1 MTLLPLR
8 AEHGSPQEA
17 QLFGIAWKQKSN
29 LKKDLF
35 HKETMKM
42 KHMKRFMAL
51 FAALALVLAMA
62 APAFADEPTTGSI
75 TINNAIKDTTYTA
88 YKIFDLDYVEATTT
102 TKASY
107 AYKADANW
115 KAFVT
120 SPGAGAAYVDYNEKT
135 RAVTAKDEFTK
146 EQAPAFAKAALAYAR
161 DNGITGVTE
170 TADASGKV
178 EFKNLDLGY
187 YVVDTPMGALCV
199 LDSTIPNVNVNEK
212 NEVPSVEKKV
222 KAGSDYA
229 ASNTAKIGETVEF
242 ETKINVKKGAANYV
256 LHDKMDAGLTL
267 DKTSIKVV
275 VDDAVVTANETT
287 TYAVKTEQGD
297 KKDSDCTFEIVF
309 ADTYVAGLAGKTIV
323 VTYNATL
330 NSKAVVGGTG
340 NNNETYLK
348 YGNDNNTTH
357 GKTTTYTYEF
367 DVVKTN
373 DADQLLEGAVFSL
386 YESEDAPTPMN
397 LVAVGTGVYRL
408 PTTGETASVTQFT
421 AGKVTIQG
429 LANGNYY
436 LEEITAPKGY
446 NKLDHRER
454 ITIDNADLKAT
465 TTENTYTNG
474 GVKVV
479 NKAGTVLPGTGGIG
493 TTVFYLIGGGLM
505 VAAAVL
511 LIAKKR
517 MENK

>member
-1 MTLLPLR
+1 
-8 AEHGSPQEA
+8 
-17 QLFGIAWKQKSN
+17 
-29 LKKDLF
+29 
-35 HKETMKM
+35 M

-62 APAFADEPTTGSI
+62 VPAFADEPTKGSI
-75 TINNAIKDTTYTA
+75 TINNAIEGTTYTA
-88 YKIFDLDYVEATTT
+88 YKIFDLDYVEETNT

-107 AYKADANW
+107 AYTADAKW

-120 SPGAGAAYVDYNEKT
+120 GSGAGAAYVEYNEKT
-135 RAVTAKDEFTK
+135 GAVTAKNTFNE
-146 EQAPAFAKAALAYAR
+146 EQAPAFAKAALAYAK
-161 DNGITGVTE
+161 DNSSAINGVTE
-170 TADASGKV
+170 KADASGKV

-199 LDSTIPNVNVNEK
+199 LDSTAPSVTVDEK
-212 NEVPSVEKKV
+212 NEVPSVVKKV
-222 KAGSDYA
+222 KAGNSYETT
-229 ASNTAKIGETVEF
+229 NTAKIGDTVEF
-242 ETKINVKKGAANYV
+242 KTEINVKKGAANYV

-267 DKTSIKVV
+267 DSSSIKVT
-275 VDDAVVTANETT
+275 VDGADVTADATKYEIKTT
-287 TYAVKTEQGD
+287 GKTH
-297 KKDSDCTFEIVF
+297 SDCTFEIVF
-309 ADTYVAGLAGKTIV
+309 ADAYVAGLADKTIV

-330 NSKAVVGGTG
+330 NSNAVVGGTG
-340 NNNETYLK
+340 NKNDTYLK
-348 YGNDNNTTH
+348 YGNDNDTTH
-357 GKTTTYTYEF
+357 GTTTTYTYEF

-373 DADQLLEGAVFSL
+373 DANQLLKGAVFSL
-386 YESEDAPTPMN
+386 YASEEATTPMN
-397 LVAVGTGVYRL
+397 LVEKGAGVYRL
-408 PTTGETASVTQFT
+408 PTKDDTTTVTTFT

-446 NKLDHRER
+446 NKLDHRVE
-454 ITIDNADLKAT
+454 ITINNADLKAN
-465 TTENTYTNG
+465 TTENTYTDG
-474 GVKVV
+474 GVKVE
-479 NKAGTVLPGTGGIG
+479 NKAGTTLPGTGGIG

>member
-1 MTLLPLR
+1 
-8 AEHGSPQEA
+8 
-17 QLFGIAWKQKSN
+17 
-29 LKKDLF
+29 
-35 HKETMKM
+35 M

-62 APAFADEPTTGSI
+62 VPAFAEEPTTGSI

-107 AYKADANW
+107 AYTADANW

-120 SPGAGAAYVDYNEKT
+120 SPGAGTAYVDYNDKT
-135 RAVTAKDEFTK
+135 GAVTAKDTFND
-146 EQAPAFAKAALAYAR
+146 EQAPAFAKAALAYAK
-161 DNGITGVTE
+161 DSSAITGVTKK
-170 TADASGKV
+170 ADASGKV
-178 EFKNLDLGY
+178 EFTGLPFGY

-199 LDSTIPNVNVNEK
+199 LDSTAPSVTVNEK

-222 KAGSDYA
+222 KVGSSYE
-229 ASNTAKIGETVEF
+229 ASNTANIGDTVEF
-242 ETKINVKKGAANYV
+242 KTEIDVKKGAANYV

-267 DKTSIKVV
+267 NTSSIKVF
-275 VDDAVVTANETT
+275 VDGEEVTASKT
-287 TYAVKTEQGD
+287 TYAVKTEQSD
-297 KKDSDCTFEIVF
+297 KKDSDCTFEIAF
-309 ADTYVAGLAGKTIV
+309 ADTYVAGLVGKTIV
-323 VTYNATL
+323 VTYSATL

-340 NNNETYLK
+340 NNNDTYLK
-348 YGNDNNTTH
+348 YGNDNDTTH

-373 DADQLLEGAVFSL
+373 EDNQLLDGAVFSL
-386 YESEDAPTPMN
+386 YASEDATTPMN
-397 LVAVGTGVYRL
+397 LVAVSTGVYRL

>member
-1 MTLLPLR
+1 
-8 AEHGSPQEA
+8 
-17 QLFGIAWKQKSN
+17 
-29 LKKDLF
+29 
-35 HKETMKM
+35 M

-62 APAFADEPTTGSI
+62 VPAFADTTPATGSI
-75 TINNAIKDTTYTA
+75 TINNAANGTTYTA
-88 YKIFDLDYVEATTT
+88 YKIFDLDYVDATAT

-107 AYKADANW
+107 AYKADTNW

-120 SPGAGAAYVDYNEKT
+120 GSGAGAAYVEYNEKT
-135 RAVTAKDEFTK
+135 GAVTAKNTFTE
-146 EQAPAFAKAALAYAR
+146 EQAPAFAKAALAYAK
-161 DNGITGVTE
+161 GKSEITGVTA

-178 EFKNLDLGY
+178 EFTELALGY

-199 LDSTIPNVNVNEK
+199 LDSTAPSVTVNEK

-222 KAGSDYA
+222 KVGSSYEA
-229 ASNTAKIGETVEF
+229 TNTAKIGDTVEF
-242 ETKINVKKGAANYV
+242 KTEINVKKGAANYV

-267 DKTSIKVV
+267 DSSSIKVT
-275 VDDAVVTANETT
+275 VDGADVTADATKYTIKTT
-287 TYAVKTEQGD
+287 DKTH
-297 KKDSDCTFEIVF
+297 SDCTFEIVF
-309 ADTYVAGLAGKTIV
+309 ADTYVAGLADKTIV

-330 NSKAVVGGTG
+330 NSNAMVGGTG
-340 NNNETYLK
+340 NKNDTYLK

-357 GKTTTYTYEF
+357 GTTTTYTYEF

-373 DADQLLEGAVFSL
+373 EDNQLLEGAVFSL
-386 YESEDAPTPMN
+386 YASKDETVPMN
-397 LVAVGTGVYRL
+397 LVAGSTGVYRL
-408 PTTGETASVTQFT
+408 PTKDDTATVTTFT

-429 LANGNYY
+429 LANGTYY

-446 NKLDHRER
+446 NKLDQRVK
-454 ITIDNADLKAT
+454 ITISNADLKAN
-465 TTENTYTNG
+465 TTENTYTDG
-474 GVKVV
+474 GVKVE

-493 TTVFYLIGGGLM
+493 TTIFYLIGGGLM

>member
-1 MTLLPLR
+1 
-8 AEHGSPQEA
+8 
-17 QLFGIAWKQKSN
+17 
-29 LKKDLF
+29 
-35 HKETMKM
+35 M

-62 APAFADEPTTGSI
+62 VPAFADEPTTGSI
-75 TINNAIKDTTYTA
+75 TINKATAGTTYTA
-88 YKIFDLDYVEATTT
+88 YKIFDLDYVKETTT

-107 AYKADANW
+107 AYTADTNW

-120 SPGAGAAYVDYNEKT
+120 GSGAGAAYVDYNEKT
-135 RAVTAKDEFTK
+135 GAVTAKNTFDE
-146 EQAPAFAKAALAYAR
+146 EQAPAFAKAALAYAK
-161 DNGITGVTE
+161 DSGITGVTE
-170 TADASGKV
+170 KADASGKV
-178 EFKNLDLGY
+178 EFKNLALGY

-199 LDSTIPNVNVNEK
+199 LDSTIPNVNVDEK

-222 KAGSDYA
+222 KAGNTYE
-229 ASNTAKIGETVEF
+229 ASNTAKIGDTVEF

-256 LHDKMDAGLTL
+256 LHDTMDAGLTL

-275 VDDAVVTANETT
+275 VNDAVVTESET

-309 ADTYVAGLAGKTIV
+309 ADAYVAELAGKTIV

-340 NNNETYLK
+340 NNNDTYLK

-386 YESEDAPTPMN
+386 YTSEDAPTPMN
-397 LVAVGTGVYRL
+397 LVAVSKGVYRL

-429 LANGNYY
+429 LAKGDYY

-446 NKLDHRER
+446 NKLDHRVK
-454 ITIDNADLKAT
+454 ITSNNANLKAN
-465 TTENTYTNG
+465 TTENTYTDG
-474 GVKVV
+474 GVKVE
-479 NKAGTVLPGTGGIG
+479 NKAGTTLPGTGGIG
-493 TTVFYLIGGGLM
+493 TTIFYLIGGGLM

>member
-1 MTLLPLR
+1 
-8 AEHGSPQEA
+8 
-17 QLFGIAWKQKSN
+17 
-29 LKKDLF
+29 
-35 HKETMKM
+35 M
-42 KHMKRFMAL
+42 KHMKRFVAL
-51 FAALALVLAMA
+51 LAALALVLAMA
-62 APAFADEPTTGSI
+62 VPAFADEPTTGSI
-75 TINNAIKDTTYTA
+75 TINKATAGTTYTA
-88 YKIFDLDYVEATTT
+88 YKIFDLDYVKETTT

-107 AYKADANW
+107 AYTADTNW

-120 SPGAGAAYVDYNEKT
+120 GSGAGAAYVDYNEKT
-135 RAVTAKDEFTK
+135 GAVTAKNTFDE
-146 EQAPAFAKAALAYAR
+146 EQAPAFAKAALAYAK
-161 DNGITGVTE
+161 DSGITGVTE
-170 TADASGKV
+170 KADASGKV
-178 EFKNLDLGY
+178 EFKNLALGY

-199 LDSTIPNVNVNEK
+199 LDSTIPNVNVDEK

-222 KAGSDYA
+222 KAGNTYE
-229 ASNTAKIGETVEF
+229 ASNTAKIGDTVEF

-256 LHDKMDAGLTL
+256 LHDTMDAGLTL

-275 VDDAVVTANETT
+275 VNDAVVTESET

-309 ADTYVAGLAGKTIV
+309 ADAYVAELAGKTIV

-340 NNNETYLK
+340 NNNDTYLK

-386 YESEDAPTPMN
+386 YTSEDAPTPMN
-397 LVAVGTGVYRL
+397 LVAVSKGVYRL
-408 PTTGETASVTQFT
+408 PTTGETASVIQFT

-429 LANGNYY
+429 LANGDYY

-446 NKLDHRER
+446 NKLDHRVK
-454 ITIDNADLKAT
+454 ITINNANLKAN
-465 TTENTYTNG
+465 TTENTYTDG
-474 GVKVV
+474 GVKVE
-479 NKAGTVLPGTGGIG
+479 NKAGTTLPGTGGIG
-493 TTVFYLIGGGLM
+493 TTIFYLIGGGLM

>member
-1 MTLLPLR
+1 
-8 AEHGSPQEA
+8 
-17 QLFGIAWKQKSN
+17 
-29 LKKDLF
+29 
-35 HKETMKM
+35 M
-42 KHMKRFMAL
+42 KHMKRFVAL

-75 TINNAIKDTTYTA
+75 TINKATAGTTYTA
-88 YKIFDLDYVEATTT
+88 YKIFDLDYVKETTT

-107 AYKADANW
+107 AYTADTNW

-120 SPGAGAAYVDYNEKT
+120 GSGAGAAYVDYNEKT
-135 RAVTAKDEFTK
+135 GAVTAKNTFDE
-146 EQAPAFAKAALAYAR
+146 EQAPAFAKAALAYAQG
-161 DNGITGVTE
+161 NSAIIGETA

-222 KAGSDYA
+222 KAGNTYE
-229 ASNTAKIGETVEF
+229 ASNTAKIGDTVEF
-242 ETKINVKKGAANYV
+242 ETKIKVKKGAANYV

-267 DKTSIKVV
+267 DSASIKVT
-275 VDDAVVTANETT
+275 VDGADVTSDTTKCTIKTTGMTDA
-287 TYAVKTEQGD
+287 
-297 KKDSDCTFEIVF
+297 DCTFEIEF
-309 ADTYVAGLAGKTIV
+309 ADTYVAELGLADKTIV

-330 NSKAVVGGTG
+330 NSNAVVGGTG
-340 NNNETYLK
+340 NKNETYLK
-348 YGNDNNTTH
+348 YGNNNDTTH

-373 DADQLLEGAVFSL
+373 DANQLLEGAVFSL
-386 YESEDAPTPMN
+386 YASEGATTPMN
-397 LVAVGTGVYRL
+397 LVEVSTGVYRL

-429 LANGNYY
+429 LANGDYY

-446 NKLDHRER
+446 NKLDHRVK
-454 ITIDNADLKAT
+454 ITIKDENLKAN
-465 TTENTYTNG
+465 TTENAYTDG
-474 GVKVV
+474 GVKVE
-479 NKAGTVLPGTGGIG
+479 NKAGTTLPGTGGIG
-493 TTVFYLIGGGLM
+493 TTIFYLIGGGLM

>member
-1 MTLLPLR
+1 
-8 AEHGSPQEA
+8 
-17 QLFGIAWKQKSN
+17 
-29 LKKDLF
+29 
-35 HKETMKM
+35 MKM
-42 KHMKRFMAL
+42 KHMKRFVAL

-62 APAFADEPTTGSI
+62 APAFADTAATGSI
-75 TINNAIKDTTYTA
+75 TIKNAIEGTTYTA
-88 YKIFDLDYVEATTT
+88 YKIFDLDYVDATTT

-107 AYKADANW
+107 AYKADDNW

-120 SPGAGAAYVDYNEKT
+120 GTGAGAAYVDYNEKT

-146 EQAPAFAKAALAYAR
+146 EQAPAFAKEALAYAKSKSE
-161 DNGITGVTE
+161 ITGVTV

-178 EFKNLDLGY
+178 EFTELPFGY

-199 LDSTIPNVNVNEK
+199 LDSTAPSVTVNEK

-222 KAGSDYA
+222 KVGSSYE
-229 ASNTAKIGETVEF
+229 ASNTAKIGDTVEF
-242 ETKINVKKGAANYV
+242 KTEIDVKKGAANYV
-256 LHDKMDAGLTL
+256 LHDTMDAGLTL
-267 DKTSIKVV
+267 NTSSIKVF
-275 VDDAVVTANETT
+275 VDGAEVTASKT
-287 TYAVKTEQGD
+287 TYAVKTEQSD

-330 NSKAVVGGTG
+330 NSKAVVGGAG
-340 NNNETYLK
+340 NKNDTYLK
-348 YGNDNNTTH
+348 YGNDNDTTH
-357 GKTTTYTYEF
+357 DTTTTYTYEF

-386 YESEDAPTPMN
+386 YTSEDAPTPMN
-397 LVAVGTGVYRL
+397 LVAVSKGVYRL

-429 LANGNYY
+429 LANGDYY

-446 NKLDHRER
+446 NKLDHRVK
-454 ITIDNADLKAT
+454 ITINNANLKAN
-465 TTENTYTNG
+465 TTENTYTDG
-474 GVKVV
+474 GVKVE
-479 NKAGTVLPGTGGIG
+479 NKAGTTLPGTGGIG
-493 TTVFYLIGGGLM
+493 TTIFYLIGGGLM

>member
-1 MTLLPLR
+1 
-8 AEHGSPQEA
+8 
-17 QLFGIAWKQKSN
+17 
-29 LKKDLF
+29 
-35 HKETMKM
+35 M

-62 APAFADEPTTGSI
+62 VPAFADTAATGSI
-75 TINNAIKDTTYTA
+75 TIKNAIEGTTYTA
-88 YKIFDLDYVEATTT
+88 YKIFDLDYVDATTT

-107 AYKADANW
+107 AYKADDNW

-120 SPGAGAAYVDYNEKT
+120 GTGAGAAYVDYNEKT
-135 RAVTAKDEFTK
+135 GAVTAKNTFDE
-146 EQAPAFAKAALAYAR
+146 EQAPAFAKAALAYAK
-161 DNGITGVTE
+161 DSGITGVTE
-170 TADASGKV
+170 KADASGKV
-178 EFKNLDLGY
+178 EFKNLALGY

-199 LDSTIPNVNVNEK
+199 LDSTIPNVNVNKK

-222 KAGSDYA
+222 KVGSSYE
-229 ASNTAKIGETVEF
+229 ASNTAKIGDTVEF
-242 ETKINVKKGAANYV
+242 KTEIDVKKGAANYV

-267 DKTSIKVV
+267 NTSSIKVF
-275 VDDAVVTANETT
+275 VDGAEVTASKT
-287 TYAVKTEQGD
+287 TYAVKTEQSD

-330 NSKAVVGGTG
+330 NSKAVVGGAG
-340 NNNETYLK
+340 NKNDTYLK
-348 YGNDNNTTH
+348 YGNSNDTTH
-357 GKTTTYTYEF
+357 SMTTTYTYEF

-373 DADQLLEGAVFSL
+373 DANQLLEGAVFSL
-386 YESEDAPTPMN
+386 YTSEEATTPMN
-397 LVAVGTGVYRL
+397 LVAGSTGVYRL
-408 PTTGETASVTQFT
+408 PTKDDTTTVTTFT

-429 LANGNYY
+429 LANGDYY

-446 NKLDHRER
+446 NKLDHCVK
-454 ITIDNADLKAT
+454 ITINNANLKAN
-465 TTENTYTNG
+465 TTENTYTDG
-474 GVKVV
+474 GVKVE
-479 NKAGTVLPGTGGIG
+479 NKAGTTLPGTGGIG
-493 TTVFYLIGGGLM
+493 TTIFYLIGGGLM

>member
-1 MTLLPLR
+1 
-8 AEHGSPQEA
+8 
-17 QLFGIAWKQKSN
+17 
-29 LKKDLF
+29 
-35 HKETMKM
+35 M
-42 KHMKRFMAL
+42 KHLKRFMAL

-75 TINNAIKDTTYTA
+75 TINKATAGTTYTA
-88 YKIFDLDYVEATTT
+88 YKIFDLDYVKETTT

-107 AYKADANW
+107 AYTADTNW

-120 SPGAGAAYVDYNEKT
+120 SSGAGAAYVDYNEKT
-135 RAVTAKDEFTK
+135 GAVTAKNTFDE
-146 EQAPAFAKAALAYAR
+146 EQAPAFAKAALAYAK
-161 DNGITGVTE
+161 DNSKITGVTA
-170 TADASGKV
+170 TADTSGKV
-178 EFKNLDLGY
+178 EFTGLALGY

-199 LDSTIPNVNVNEK
+199 LDSTAPSVTVNEK
-212 NEVPSVEKKV
+212 NEVPSVEKQV
-222 KAGSDYA
+222 KAGSSYA
-229 ASNTAKIGETVEF
+229 ATNTAKIGDTVEF

-267 DKTSIKVV
+267 NTSSIKVF
-275 VDDAVVTANETT
+275 VDGAEVTASKT
-287 TYAVKTEQGD
+287 TYAVKTEQSD

-330 NSKAVVGGTG
+330 NSKAVVGGAG
-340 NNNETYLK
+340 NKNDTYLK
-348 YGNDNNTTH
+348 YGNDNDTTH

-367 DVVKTN
+367 DIVKTN

-386 YESEDAPTPMN
+386 YASEDAPTPMN
-397 LVAVGTGVYRL
+397 LVAVSTGVYRL
-408 PTTGETASVTQFT
+408 PTKDDATATVTTFT

-429 LANGNYY
+429 LANGDYY

-446 NKLDHRER
+446 NKLDHREK
-454 ITIDNADLKAT
+454 ITINNANLKAN
-465 TTENTYTNG
+465 TTENTYTDG
-474 GVKVV
+474 GVKVE
-479 NKAGTVLPGTGGIG
+479 NKAGTTLPGTGGIG
-493 TTVFYLIGGGLM
+493 TTIFYLIGGGLM

>member
-1 MTLLPLR
+1 
-8 AEHGSPQEA
+8 
-17 QLFGIAWKQKSN
+17 
-29 LKKDLF
+29 
-35 HKETMKM
+35 M
-42 KHMKRFMAL
+42 KHMKRFVAL

-75 TINNAIKDTTYTA
+75 TINKATAGTTYTA
-88 YKIFDLDYVEATTT
+88 YKIFDLDYVKETTT

-107 AYKADANW
+107 AYTADTNW

-120 SPGAGAAYVDYNEKT
+120 GSGAGAAYVDYNEKT
-135 RAVTAKDEFTK
+135 GAVTAKNTFDE
-146 EQAPAFAKAALAYAR
+146 EQAPAFAKAALAYAK
-161 DNGITGVTE
+161 DSGITGVTE
-170 TADASGKV
+170 KADASGKV
-178 EFKNLDLGY
+178 EFKNLALGY

-199 LDSTIPNVNVNEK
+199 LDSTIPNVNVDEK

-222 KAGSDYA
+222 KAGNTYE
-229 ASNTAKIGETVEF
+229 ASNTAKIGDTVEF

-256 LHDKMDAGLTL
+256 LHDTMDAGLTL

-275 VDDAVVTANETT
+275 VNDAVVTESET

-297 KKDSDCTFEIVF
+297 KKDSDCTFEIAF
-309 ADTYVAGLAGKTIV
+309 ADAYVAGLADKTIV

-330 NSKAVVGGTG
+330 NSNAVVGSTG
-340 NNNETYLK
+340 NKNDTYLK
-348 YGNDNNTTH
+348 YGNSNDTTH
-357 GKTTTYTYEF
+357 SMTTTYTYEF

-373 DADQLLEGAVFSL
+373 DANQLLEGAVFSL
-386 YESEDAPTPMN
+386 YTSEDAPTPMN
-397 LVAVGTGVYRL
+397 LVAVSKGVYRL
-408 PTTGETASVTQFT
+408 PTTGETASVIQFT

-429 LANGNYY
+429 LANGDYY

-446 NKLDHRER
+446 NKLDHRVK
-454 ITIDNADLKAT
+454 ITINNANLKAN
-465 TTENTYTNG
+465 TTENTYTDG
-474 GVKVV
+474 GVKVE
-479 NKAGTVLPGTGGIG
+479 NNAGTTLPSTGGIG

>member
-1 MTLLPLR
+1 
-8 AEHGSPQEA
+8 
-17 QLFGIAWKQKSN
+17 
-29 LKKDLF
+29 
-35 HKETMKM
+35 MKM
-42 KHMKRFMAL
+42 KHMKRFVAL
-51 FAALALVLAMA
+51 LAALALVLAMA
-62 APAFADEPTTGSI
+62 VPAFADEPTTGSI
-75 TINNAIKDTTYTA
+75 TINKATAGTTYTA
-88 YKIFDLDYVEATTT
+88 YKIFDLDYVKETTT

-107 AYKADANW
+107 AYTADTNW

-120 SPGAGAAYVDYNEKT
+120 GSGAGAAYVDYNEKT
-135 RAVTAKDEFTK
+135 GAVTAKNTFDE
-146 EQAPAFAKAALAYAR
+146 EQAPAFAKAALAYAK
-161 DNGITGVTE
+161 DSGITGVTE
-170 TADASGKV
+170 KADASGKV
-178 EFKNLDLGY
+178 EFKNLALGY

-199 LDSTIPNVNVNEK
+199 LDSTIPNVNVDEK

-222 KAGSDYA
+222 KAGNTYE
-229 ASNTAKIGETVEF
+229 ASNTAKIGDTVEF

-256 LHDKMDAGLTL
+256 LHDTMDAGLTL

-275 VDDAVVTANETT
+275 VNDAVVTESET

-309 ADTYVAGLAGKTIV
+309 ADAYVAELAGKTIV

-340 NNNETYLK
+340 NNNDTYLK

-386 YESEDAPTPMN
+386 YTSEDAPTPMN
-397 LVAVGTGVYRL
+397 LVAVSKGVYRL
-408 PTTGETASVTQFT
+408 PTTGETASVIQFT

-429 LANGNYY
+429 LANGDYY

-446 NKLDHRER
+446 NKLDHRVK
-454 ITIDNADLKAT
+454 ITINNANLKAN
-465 TTENTYTNG
+465 TTENTYTDG
-474 GVKVV
+474 GVKVE
-479 NKAGTVLPGTGGIG
+479 NKAGTTLPGTGGIG
-493 TTVFYLIGGGLM
+493 TTIFYLIGGGLM

>member
-1 MTLLPLR
+1 
-8 AEHGSPQEA
+8 
-17 QLFGIAWKQKSN
+17 
-29 LKKDLF
+29 
-35 HKETMKM
+35 M

-62 APAFADEPTTGSI
+62 APAFADAAATGSI
-75 TINNAIKDTTYTA
+75 TIKNAIEGTTYTA
-88 YKIFDLDYVEATTT
+88 YKIFDLDYVDATAT

-107 AYKADANW
+107 AYKADTNW

-120 SPGAGAAYVDYNEKT
+120 GSGAGAAYVEYNEKT
-135 RAVTAKDEFTK
+135 GAVTAKNTFTE
-146 EQAPAFAKAALAYAR
+146 EQAPAFAKAALAYAK
-161 DNGITGVTE
+161 GKSEITGVTA

-178 EFKNLDLGY
+178 EFTGLALGY

-199 LDSTIPNVNVNEK
+199 LDSTAPSVTVNEK

-222 KAGSDYA
+222 KVGSSYEA
-229 ASNTAKIGETVEF
+229 TNTAKIGDTVEF
-242 ETKINVKKGAANYV
+242 KTEINVKKGAANYV

-267 DKTSIKVV
+267 DKNSFKVV
-275 VDDAVVTANETT
+275 VDDAEVTASTT
-287 TYAVKTEQGD
+287 TYAVKTEQSD
-297 KKDSDCTFEIVF
+297 KKDSDCTFEIEF
-309 ADTYVAGLAGKTIV
+309 ADTYVAKLADKTIV

-330 NSKAVVGGTG
+330 NSNAMVGGTG
-340 NNNETYLK
+340 NKNDTYLK

-357 GKTTTYTYEF
+357 GTTTTYTYEF

-373 DADQLLEGAVFSL
+373 EDNQLLEGAVFSL
-386 YESEDAPTPMN
+386 YASKDETVPMK
-397 LVAVGTGVYRL
+397 LVEKVAGVYRL
-408 PTTGETASVTQFT
+408 ATKDDITYVTQFT

-429 LANGNYY
+429 LANGDYY

-446 NKLDHRER
+446 NKLDHRVR

-474 GVKVV
+474 GVKVE

-493 TTVFYLIGGGLM
+493 TTIFYLIGGGLM

>member
-1 MTLLPLR
+1 
-8 AEHGSPQEA
+8 
-17 QLFGIAWKQKSN
+17 
-29 LKKDLF
+29 
-35 HKETMKM
+35 M

-62 APAFADEPTTGSI
+62 VPAFADEPTTGSI
-75 TINNAIKDTTYTA
+75 TINKATAGTTYTA
-88 YKIFDLDYVEATTT
+88 YKIFDLDYVKETTT

-107 AYKADANW
+107 AYTADTNW

-120 SPGAGAAYVDYNEKT
+120 GSGAGAAYVDYNEKT
-135 RAVTAKDEFTK
+135 GAVTAKNTFDE
-146 EQAPAFAKAALAYAR
+146 EQAPAFAKAALAYAK
-161 DNGITGVTE
+161 DSGITGVTE
-170 TADASGKV
+170 KADASGKV
-178 EFKNLDLGY
+178 EFKNLALGY

-199 LDSTIPNVNVNEK
+199 LDSTIPNVNVDEK

-222 KAGSDYA
+222 KAGNTYE
-229 ASNTAKIGETVEF
+229 ASNTAKIGDTVEF

-256 LHDKMDAGLTL
+256 LHDTMDAGLTL

-275 VDDAVVTANETT
+275 VNDAVVTESKT

-309 ADTYVAGLAGKTIV
+309 ADAYVAELAGKTIV

-340 NNNETYLK
+340 NNNDTYLK

-373 DADQLLEGAVFSL
+373 DANQLLEGAVFSL
-386 YESEDAPTPMN
+386 YTSEDAPTPMN
-397 LVAVGTGVYRL
+397 LVAVSKGVYRL

-429 LANGNYY
+429 LAKGDYY

-446 NKLDHRER
+446 NKLDHRVK
-454 ITIDNADLKAT
+454 ITINNANLKAN
-465 TTENTYTNG
+465 TTENTYTDG
-474 GVKVV
+474 GVKVE
-479 NKAGTVLPGTGGIG
+479 NKAGTTLPGTGGIG
-493 TTVFYLIGGGLM
+493 TTIFYLIGGGLM

>member
-1 MTLLPLR
+1 
-8 AEHGSPQEA
+8 
-17 QLFGIAWKQKSN
+17 
-29 LKKDLF
+29 
-35 HKETMKM
+35 M

-62 APAFADEPTTGSI
+62 VPAFADEPTKGSI
-75 TINNAIKDTTYTA
+75 TINKATAGTTYTA
-88 YKIFDLDYVEATTT
+88 YKIFDLDYVKETTT

-107 AYKADANW
+107 AYTADTNW

-120 SPGAGAAYVDYNEKT
+120 SSGAGAAYVEYNEKT
-135 RAVTAKDEFTK
+135 GAVTAKDTFNEG
-146 EQAPAFAKAALAYAR
+146 QAPAFAKAALAYAK
-161 DNGITGVTE
+161 DSGITGVTE
-170 TADASGKV
+170 KADASGKV
-178 EFKNLDLGY
+178 EFKNLALGY

-199 LDSTIPNVNVNEK
+199 LDSTIPNVNVDEK

-222 KAGSDYA
+222 KAGNTYE
-229 ASNTAKIGETVEF
+229 ASNTAKIGDTVEF

-256 LHDKMDAGLTL
+256 LHDTMDAGLTL
-267 DKTSIKVV
+267 NTSSIKVF
-275 VDDAVVTANETT
+275 VDGAEVTASKT
-287 TYAVKTEQGD
+287 TYAVKTEQSD

-330 NSKAVVGGTG
+330 NSKAVVGGAG
-340 NNNETYLK
+340 NKNDTYLK
-348 YGNDNNTTH
+348 YGNDNDTTH
-357 GKTTTYTYEF
+357 DTTTTYTYEF

-386 YESEDAPTPMN
+386 YTSEDAPTPMN
-397 LVAVGTGVYRL
+397 LVAVSKGVYRL

-429 LANGNYY
+429 LANGDYY

-446 NKLDHRER
+446 NKLDHRVK
-454 ITIDNADLKAT
+454 ITINNENLKAN
-465 TTENTYTNG
+465 TTENTYTDG
-474 GVKVV
+474 GVKVE
-479 NKAGTVLPGTGGIG
+479 NKAGTTLPGTGGIG
-493 TTVFYLIGGGLM
+493 TTIFYLIGGGLM

>member
-1 MTLLPLR
+1 
-8 AEHGSPQEA
+8 
-17 QLFGIAWKQKSN
+17 
-29 LKKDLF
+29 
-35 HKETMKM
+35 MKM

-62 APAFADEPTTGSI
+62 VPAFADEPTTGSI

-107 AYKADANW
+107 AYTADANW

-120 SPGAGAAYVDYNEKT
+120 NSGAGTAYVDYNDKT
-135 RAVTAKDEFTK
+135 GAVTAKDEFTK
-146 EQAPAFAKAALAYAR
+146 EQAPAFAKAALAYAK
-161 DNGITGVTE
+161 DSSAITGVTKK
-170 TADASGKV
+170 ADASGKV
-178 EFKNLDLGY
+178 EFTGLPFGY

-199 LDSTIPNVNVNEK
+199 LDSTAPSVTVNEK
-212 NEVPSVEKKV
+212 NEVPSVEKEV

-229 ASNTAKIGETVEF
+229 ASNTAKIGDTVEF
-242 ETKINVKKGAANYV
+242 KTKINVKKGAANYV

-267 DKTSIKVV
+267 DSSSIKVTV
-275 VDDAVVTANETT
+275 NGDDVTDDATKCTIKTT
-287 TYAVKTEQGD
+287 GKTHT
-297 KKDSDCTFEIVF
+297 DCTFEIVF
-309 ADTYVAGLAGKTIV
+309 ADAYVAGLAGKTIV

-340 NNNETYLK
+340 NNNDTYLK
-348 YGNDNNTTH
+348 YGNDNDTTH

-373 DADQLLEGAVFSL
+373 EDNQLLEGAVFSL
-386 YESEDAPTPMN
+386 YASEDAPTPMN
-397 LVAVGTGVYRL
+397 LVAVSAGVYRL
-408 PTTGETASVTQFT
+408 PTNDDTTTVTQFT

>member
-1 MTLLPLR
+1 
-8 AEHGSPQEA
+8 
-17 QLFGIAWKQKSN
+17 
-29 LKKDLF
+29 
-35 HKETMKM
+35 M

-62 APAFADEPTTGSI
+62 VPAFADTAETTGSI
-75 TINNAIKDTTYTA
+75 TIKNAIEGTTYTA
-88 YKIFDLDYVEATTT
+88 YKIFDLDYVDATTT

-107 AYKADANW
+107 AYKADDNW

-120 SPGAGAAYVDYNEKT
+120 GTGAGAAYVDYNEKT

-146 EQAPAFAKAALAYAR
+146 EQAPAFAKEALAYAKSKSE
-161 DNGITGVTE
+161 ITGVTV

-178 EFKNLDLGY
+178 EFTGLALGY

-199 LDSTIPNVNVNEK
+199 LDSTDPSVTVDEK

-222 KAGSDYA
+222 KAGSSYETT
-229 ASNTAKIGETVEF
+229 NTAKIGDTVEF
-242 ETKINVKKGAANYV
+242 KTEINVKKGAANYV

-267 DKTSIKVV
+267 DSASIKVT
-275 VDDAVVTANETT
+275 VDGADVTADATKCTIKTT
-287 TYAVKTEQGD
+287 GMTDTG
-297 KKDSDCTFEIVF
+297 CTFEIVF
-309 ADTYVAGLAGKTIV
+309 ADTYVAGLADKNIV

-330 NSKAVVGGTG
+330 NSNAVIGGTG
-340 NNNETYLK
+340 NKNDTYLK
-348 YGNDNNTTH
+348 YGNDNSTTH
-357 GKTTTYTYEF
+357 GMTTTYTYEF

-373 DADQLLEGAVFSL
+373 EEKQLLEGAVFSL
-386 YESEDAPTPMN
+386 YASEEAPTPMN
-397 LVAVGTGVYRL
+397 LVAGSTGVYRL
-408 PTTGETASVTQFT
+408 PTKDDTATVTTFT

-429 LANGNYY
+429 LANGTYY

-446 NKLDHRER
+446 NKLDHRVM
-454 ITIDNADLKAT
+454 ITINNTDLKAT
-465 TTENTYTNG
+465 TTENTYTDG
-474 GVKVV
+474 GVQVI
-479 NKAGTVLPGTGGIG
+479 NNAGTTLPGTGGIG
-493 TTVFYLIGGGLM
+493 TTIFYLIGGGLM

>member
-1 MTLLPLR
+1 
-8 AEHGSPQEA
+8 
-17 QLFGIAWKQKSN
+17 
-29 LKKDLF
+29 
-35 HKETMKM
+35 M

-62 APAFADEPTTGSI
+62 VPAFADEPTTGSI
-75 TINNAIKDTTYTA
+75 TINKATAGTTYTA
-88 YKIFDLDYVEATTT
+88 YKIFDLDYVDATTT

-107 AYKADANW
+107 AYTADTNW

-120 SPGAGAAYVDYNEKT
+120 SSGAGAAYVDYNEKT
-135 RAVTAKDEFTK
+135 GAVTAKNTFDE
-146 EQAPAFAKAALAYAR
+146 EQAPAFAKAALAYAQG
-161 DNGITGVTE
+161 NSAIIGETA

-222 KAGSDYA
+222 KAGNTYE
-229 ASNTAKIGETVEF
+229 ASNTAKIGDTVEF

-256 LHDKMDAGLTL
+256 LHDTMDAGLTL

-275 VDDAVVTANETT
+275 VNDAVVTESET

-309 ADTYVAGLAGKTIV
+309 ADSYVAGLADKTIV

-330 NSKAVVGGTG
+330 NSNAVVGGTG
-340 NNNETYLK
+340 NKNNTYLK
-348 YGNDNNTTH
+348 YGNSNDTTH
-357 GKTTTYTYEF
+357 SMTTTYTYEF

-373 DADQLLEGAVFSL
+373 EDNQLLDGAVFSL
-386 YESEDAPTPMN
+386 YASKDETVPMK
-397 LVAVGTGVYRL
+397 LVKKGTDVYRRATKDD
-408 PTTGETASVTQFT
+408 TTTVTEFT

-446 NKLDHRER
+446 NKLDHRVK
-454 ITIDNADLKAT
+454 ITINNVDLKAT
-465 TTENTYTNG
+465 TTENTYTDG
-474 GVKVV
+474 GVKVE
-479 NKAGTVLPGTGGIG
+479 NKAGTTLPGTGGIG
-493 TTVFYLIGGGLM
+493 TTIFYLIGGGLM

>member
-1 MTLLPLR
+1 
-8 AEHGSPQEA
+8 
-17 QLFGIAWKQKSN
+17 
-29 LKKDLF
+29 
-35 HKETMKM
+35 M

-62 APAFADEPTTGSI
+62 VPAFADEPTKGSI
-75 TINNAIKDTTYTA
+75 TINKATAGTTYTA
-88 YKIFDLDYVEATTT
+88 YKIFDLDYVKETNT

-120 SPGAGAAYVDYNEKT
+120 GSGAGAAYVEYNEKT
-135 RAVTAKDEFTK
+135 EAVTAKDTFNEG
-146 EQAPAFAKAALAYAR
+146 QAPAFAKAALAYAK
-161 DNGITGVTE
+161 DSGITGVTE
-170 TADASGKV
+170 KANASGKV

-199 LDSTIPNVNVNEK
+199 LDSTIPNVNVDEK

-222 KAGSDYA
+222 KAGNTYE
-229 ASNTAKIGETVEF
+229 ASNTAKIGDTVEF

-256 LHDKMDAGLTL
+256 LHDTMDAGLTL
-267 DKTSIKVV
+267 DSSSIKVT
-275 VDDAVVTANETT
+275 VDGADVTADETKYTIKT
-287 TYAVKTEQGD
+287 TDKTHTE
-297 KKDSDCTFEIVF
+297 CTFEIAF
-309 ADTYVAGLAGKTIV
+309 ADAYVAELAGKTIV

-340 NNNETYLK
+340 NKNDAYLK
-348 YGNDNNTTH
+348 YGNKNDTTH

-386 YESEDAPTPMN
+386 YASKDETVPMK
-397 LVAVGTGVYRL
+397 LVKNGTDVYRL
-408 PTTGETASVTQFT
+408 ATKDDITTVTEFT

-465 TTENTYTNG
+465 TTENTYTG

-479 NKAGTVLPGTGGIG
+479 NKAGTTLPGTGGIG
-493 TTVFYLIGGGLM
+493 TTIFYLIGGGLM

>member
-1 MTLLPLR
+1 
-8 AEHGSPQEA
+8 
-17 QLFGIAWKQKSN
+17 
-29 LKKDLF
+29 
-35 HKETMKM
+35 M
-42 KHMKRFMAL
+42 KHMKRFVAL

-62 APAFADEPTTGSI
+62 VPAFADEPTTGSI
-75 TINNAIKDTTYTA
+75 TINKATAGTTYTA
-88 YKIFDLDYVEATTT
+88 YKIFDLDYVDATTT

-107 AYKADANW
+107 AYKADDNW

-120 SPGAGAAYVDYNEKT
+120 GTGAGAAYVDYNEKT
-135 RAVTAKDEFTK
+135 RAVTAKDTFNEG
-146 EQAPAFAKAALAYAR
+146 QAPAFAKAALAYAK
-161 DNGITGVTE
+161 DSGITGVTE
-170 TADASGKV
+170 KADASGKV
-178 EFKNLDLGY
+178 EFKNLELGY

-199 LDSTIPNVNVNEK
+199 LDSTIPNVNVDEK

-222 KAGSDYA
+222 KAGNTYE
-229 ASNTAKIGETVEF
+229 ASNTAKIGDTVEF

-267 DKTSIKVV
+267 DSASIKVT
-275 VDDAVVTANETT
+275 VDGADVTADATKCTIKTT
-287 TYAVKTEQGD
+287 GMTDA
-297 KKDSDCTFEIVF
+297 DCTFEIAF
-309 ADTYVAGLAGKTIV
+309 ADAYVAGLADKTIV

-330 NSKAVVGGTG
+330 NSNAVVGSTG
-340 NNNETYLK
+340 NKNDTYLK
-348 YGNDNNTTH
+348 YGNSNDTTH

-373 DADQLLEGAVFSL
+373 DANQLLEGAVFSL
-386 YESEDAPTPMN
+386 YASKDETVPMK
-397 LVAVGTGVYRL
+397 LVKNGTDVYRL
-408 PTTGETASVTQFT
+408 ATKDDITTVTEFT

-446 NKLDHRER
+446 NKLDQRVK
-454 ITIDNADLKAT
+454 ITINNADLKANT
-465 TTENTYTNG
+465 TKNTYTDG
-474 GVKVV
+474 GVKVE
-479 NKAGTVLPGTGGIG
+479 NKAGTTLPGTGGIG

>member
-1 MTLLPLR
+1 
-8 AEHGSPQEA
+8 
-17 QLFGIAWKQKSN
+17 
-29 LKKDLF
+29 
-35 HKETMKM
+35 M

-62 APAFADEPTTGSI
+62 APAFAESGTTPATATGSI
-75 TINNAIKDTTYTA
+75 TIKNAIEGTTYTA

-120 SPGAGAAYVDYNEKT
+120 GSGAGVAYVEYNEKT
-135 RAVTAKDEFTK
+135 GAVTAKDTFDK
-146 EQAPAFAKAALAYAR
+146 EQAPAFAKAALAYAK
-161 DNGITGVTE
+161 DNSGITGVTAA
-170 TADASGKV
+170 ADTNGKV
-178 EFKNLDLGY
+178 EFTGLALGY

-199 LDSTIPNVNVNEK
+199 LDSTAPSVTVNEK

-222 KAGSDYA
+222 KAGSSYEA
-229 ASNTAKIGETVEF
+229 TNTAKIGDTVEF
-242 ETKINVKKGAANYV
+242 KTEINVKKGAANYV

-267 DKTSIKVV
+267 DSSSIKVT
-275 VDDAVVTANETT
+275 VDGADVTANATKYEIKTT
-287 TYAVKTEQGD
+287 GKTH
-297 KKDSDCTFEIVF
+297 SDCTFEIVF
-309 ADTYVAGLAGKTIV
+309 ADAYVAGLADKTIV

-330 NSKAVVGGTG
+330 NSNAVVGGAG
-340 NNNETYLK
+340 NKNDTYLK

-357 GKTTTYTYEF
+357 GTTTTYTYEF

-373 DADQLLEGAVFSL
+373 EEDQLLDGAVFSL
-386 YESEDAPTPMN
+386 YASEDATSPMN
-397 LVAVGTGVYRL
+397 LVAAGSTGVYRL
-408 PTTGETASVTQFT
+408 PTKDDTATVTTFT

-429 LANGNYY
+429 LANGDYY

-446 NKLDHRER
+446 NKLDHRVK
-454 ITIDNADLKAT
+454 ITINNADLKAN
-465 TTENTYTNG
+465 TTENTYTDG
-474 GVKVV
+474 GVKVE
-479 NKAGTVLPGTGGIG
+479 NKAGTTLPGTGGIG
-493 TTVFYLIGGGLM
+493 TTIFYLIGGGLM

>member
-1 MTLLPLR
+1 
-8 AEHGSPQEA
+8 
-17 QLFGIAWKQKSN
+17 
-29 LKKDLF
+29 
-35 HKETMKM
+35 M
-42 KHMKRFMAL
+42 KHMKRFVAL

-62 APAFADEPTTGSI
+62 VPAFADEPTTGSI
-75 TINNAIKDTTYTA
+75 TINKATAGTTYTA
-88 YKIFDLDYVEATTT
+88 YKIFDLDYVKETTT

-107 AYKADANW
+107 AYTADTNW

-120 SPGAGAAYVDYNEKT
+120 GSGAGAAYVDYNEKT
-135 RAVTAKDEFTK
+135 GAVTAKNTFDE
-146 EQAPAFAKAALAYAR
+146 EQAPAFAKAALAYAQG
-161 DNGITGVTE
+161 NSAIIGETA

-222 KAGSDYA
+222 KAGNTYE
-229 ASNTAKIGETVEF
+229 ASNTAKIGDTVEF
-242 ETKINVKKGAANYV
+242 ETKIKVKKGAANYV

-267 DKTSIKVV
+267 DSASIKVT
-275 VDDAVVTANETT
+275 VDGADVTADATKCTIKTT
-287 TYAVKTEQGD
+287 GMTDTG
-297 KKDSDCTFEIVF
+297 CTFEIVF
-309 ADTYVAGLAGKTIV
+309 ADTYVAGLADKNIV

-330 NSKAVVGGTG
+330 NSNAVIGGTG
-340 NNNETYLK
+340 NKNDTYLK
-348 YGNDNNTTH
+348 YGNDNSTTH
-357 GKTTTYTYEF
+357 GMTTTYTYEF

-373 DADQLLEGAVFSL
+373 EEKQLLEGAVFSL
-386 YESEDAPTPMN
+386 YASEEAPTPMN
-397 LVAVGTGVYRL
+397 LVAGSTGVYRL
-408 PTTGETASVTQFT
+408 PTKDDTATVTTFT

-429 LANGNYY
+429 LANGTYY

-446 NKLDHRER
+446 NKLDHRVM
-454 ITIDNADLKAT
+454 ITINNTDLKAT
-465 TTENTYTNG
+465 TTENTYTDG
-474 GVKVV
+474 GVQVI
-479 NKAGTVLPGTGGIG
+479 NNAGTTLPGTGGIG
-493 TTVFYLIGGGLM
+493 TTIFYLIGGGLM

>member
-1 MTLLPLR
+1 
-8 AEHGSPQEA
+8 
-17 QLFGIAWKQKSN
+17 
-29 LKKDLF
+29 
-35 HKETMKM
+35 M

-62 APAFADEPTTGSI
+62 VPAFADEPTTGSI
-75 TINNAIKDTTYTA
+75 TINKATAGTTYTA
-88 YKIFDLDYVEATTT
+88 YKIFDLDYVDATTT

-120 SPGAGAAYVDYNEKT
+120 STGAGTAYVEYNEKT
-135 RAVTAKDEFTK
+135 GAVTAKDTFND
-146 EQAPAFAKAALAYAR
+146 EQAPAFAKAALAYAKSKSE
-161 DNGITGVTE
+161 ITGVTV

-178 EFKNLDLGY
+178 EFTGLPFGY

-199 LDSTIPNVNVNEK
+199 LDSTAPSVTVNEK

-275 VDDAVVTANETT
+275 VDDAVVTTSET

-367 DVVKTN
+367 DIVKTN
-373 DADQLLEGAVFSL
+373 DANQLLEGAVFSL
-386 YESEDAPTPMN
+386 YASEDAPTPMN
-397 LVAVGTGVYRL
+397 LVAGNTGVYRL
-408 PTTGETASVTQFT
+408 PTKDDATTVTTFT

-429 LANGNYY
+429 LANGDYY

-446 NKLDHRER
+446 NKLDRR
-454 ITIDNADLKAT
+454 VKITIDNADLKAT
-465 TTENTYTNG
+465 TTENTYTGG
-474 GVKVV
+474 GVKVE
-479 NKAGTVLPGTGGIG
+479 NKAGTTLPGTGGIG
-493 TTVFYLIGGGLM
+493 TTIFYLIGGGLM

>member
-1 MTLLPLR
+1 
-8 AEHGSPQEA
+8 
-17 QLFGIAWKQKSN
+17 
-29 LKKDLF
+29 
-35 HKETMKM
+35 M

-75 TINNAIKDTTYTA
+75 TINKATAGTTYTA
-88 YKIFDLDYVEATTT
+88 YKIFDLDYVKETTT

-107 AYKADANW
+107 AYTADTNW

-120 SPGAGAAYVDYNEKT
+120 SSGAGAAYVDYNEKT
-135 RAVTAKDEFTK
+135 GAVTAKNTFDE
-146 EQAPAFAKAALAYAR
+146 EQAPAFAKAALAYAK
-161 DNGITGVTE
+161 DNSKITGVTA
-170 TADASGKV
+170 TADTSGKV
-178 EFKNLDLGY
+178 EFTGLALGY

-199 LDSTIPNVNVNEK
+199 LDSTAPSVTVNEK
-212 NEVPSVEKKV
+212 NEVPSVEKQV
-222 KAGSDYA
+222 KAGSSYA
-229 ASNTAKIGETVEF
+229 ATNTAKIGDTVEF

-267 DKTSIKVV
+267 NTSSIKVF
-275 VDDAVVTANETT
+275 VDGAEVTASKT
-287 TYAVKTEQGD
+287 TYAVKTEQSD

-330 NSKAVVGGTG
+330 NSKAVVGGAG
-340 NNNETYLK
+340 NKNDTYLK
-348 YGNDNNTTH
+348 YGNDNDTTH

-367 DVVKTN
+367 DIVKTN

-386 YESEDAPTPMN
+386 YASEDAPTPMN
-397 LVAVGTGVYRL
+397 LVAVSTGVYRL
-408 PTTGETASVTQFT
+408 PTKDDATATVTTFT

-429 LANGNYY
+429 LANGDYY

-446 NKLDHRER
+446 NKLDHREK
-454 ITIDNADLKAT
+454 ITINNANLKAN
-465 TTENTYTNG
+465 TTENTYTDG
-474 GVKVV
+474 GVKVE
-479 NKAGTVLPGTGGIG
+479 NKAGTTLPGTGGIG
-493 TTVFYLIGGGLM
+493 TTIFYLIGGGLM